1 MLSGGE
7 TVAIPERFIEE
18 LNDRLSIVDVVST
31 YVRLNKKGANHWGL
45 CPFHHEK
52 TPSFS
57 VNEDKQIFHCFGC
70 GKGGGAIRFVMELE
84 NLSFPDAVRK
94 LAAQAGMEVPEEES
108 GDGRWRERRKRILE
122 LNKEAARFYRAML
135 DDPRGQHVAE
145 YIRDKRRINGKYSAR
160 FGLGAAPD
168 AWDALI
174 LAMREKGY
182 DKGELIEAGL
192 AVAGKNGGIYD
203 KYRNRLMLP
212 VIDVRGDVIGF
223 TSRVMDNS
231 TPKYLNTPETAIFKK
246 RSILYGLNYAKNT
259 KRPNFILV
267 EGNMDVITLH
277 QAGFDNT
284 VATMGTALTEEH
296 VRTLSRYTKE
306 LVLCYDNDSAGVDA
320 TQRAIALL
328 KNSDIAVKVLQLPRR
343 RDENGELVKQDADDF
358 IKNHG
363 AEAFESLMNR
373 SENSVE
379 YRLGQVQ
386 GKFDLNRDE
395 DRAAYLQE
403 AAGVIAALSSP
414 VEREIY
420 GGRAA
425 ELAGISKDAMLQEVE
440 RLRKKRSWEARKK
453 QEREDLAPARRLQP
467 KERTLRYTNVRS
479 ARAEESILRVVLLDG
494 DYFAR
499 LDDLRE
505 EHFSS
510 PLLGKAYR
518 LLRERWQA
526 ERPVTLAALDGLLTP
541 EEADQLAAAVQD
553 PQPRHTAEAALADS
567 KKTILAEYQS
577 RNIRSGEDLS
587 DLKNR
592 LKQTKGYNGG

>member
-1 MLSGGE
+1 M
-7 TVAIPERFIEE
+7 AIPDRFVDE
-18 LNDRLSIVDVVST
+18 LHSRLNIVDVVSA
-31 YVRLNKKGANHWGL
+31 YVPLNKKGANHWGL

-94 LAAQAGMEVPEEES
+94 LAAQAGMEVPEDNP
-108 GDGRWRERRKRILE
+108 GDGQWRERRKRILE
-122 LNKEAARFYRAML
+122 LNREAARFYRAML
-135 DDPRGQHVAE
+135 DDPRGAQVSE
-145 YIRDKRRINGKYSAR
+145 YIARKRRISSKYSAR

-168 AWDALI
+168 AWDSLI

-182 DKGELIEAGL
+182 DKADLIEAGL

-231 TPKYLNTPETAIFKK
+231 TPKYLNTPETSICRK

-259 KRPNFILV
+259 KRPNFIVV
-267 EGNMDVITLH
+267 EGNIDVITLH

-296 VRTLSRYTKE
+296 VRILGRYTKE
-306 LVLCYDNDSAGVDA
+306 LVLCYDNDSAGKDA

-328 KNSDIAVKVLQLPRR
+328 KNSDIGVKVLQLPMRR
-343 RDENGELVKQDADDF
+343 NENGEMVKQDADDF

-379 YRLGQVQ
+379 YRLSVVQ
-386 GKFDLNRDE
+386 GKYDLGQD
-395 DRAAYLQE
+395 DQRAAYLQE
-403 AAGVIAALSSP
+403 AAGVIAGLNSP

-425 ELAGISKDAMLQEVE
+425 EVAGISKDAVLREVE
-440 RLRKKRSWEARKK
+440 QLRRRRSWEARKK
-453 QEREDLAPARRLQP
+453 QERENLAPAQRLQP
-467 KERTLRYTNVRS
+467 RERSLRYANVRS
-479 ARAEESILRVVLLDG
+479 ARAEEGILRIVLLDQG
-494 DYFAR
+494 YFAQ
-499 LDDLRE
+499 LEDLRE

-518 LLRERWQA
+518 LLKERWQA
-526 ERPVTLAALDGLLTP
+526 DKPVTLAALDGQFSA
-541 EEADQLAAAVQD
+541 EEADQLAGAVQD
-553 PQPRHTAEAALADS
+553 PQPRHTAQAALEDN
-567 KKTILAEYQS
+567 KKTILSEFRS

-587 DLKNR
+587 DLRER
-592 LKQTKGYNGG
+592 LKQIKGYNGG